1 MVRRVGAAGAVTA
14 LVLGLAACGD
24 GDGVGDVTILRVSLN
39 QTEDHPSYI
48 ALDNMSNRLEEQTDG
63 RIRLDIFPNETLG
76 AQAEVLQ
83 LLSDDIVAM
92 GIISGSQMENLS
104 LDFRVLNL
112 PGVFDSVEHQM
123 PVIHDPEVVGDLY
136 TSLEE
141 SNSITVLGGFTQG
154 SRHIYTKSP
163 VESLDDLAGV
173 KIRVQESELNLAMI
187 RALGGSPTPMAFG
200 EVYTALQSG
209 VLDGAENNE
218 VSYLTQNHYEVAP
231 YLSDS
236 NHLVGLDF
244 MVVSTEMLE
253 NLDPADRELLEQEW
267 ITTYEDHTELWGEA
281 TDEAIEAVEAGGASF
296 TQIDPEEVQAAL
308 EPIADDFLITPE
320 QRELYDQIRAAAPD
334 QEG

>member
-1 MVRRVGAAGAVTA
+1 MVRRIGAAGAVTA

-24 GDGVGDVTILRVSLN
+24 SGASDVTILRVSLN

-48 ALDNMSNRLEEQTDG
+48 ALANMSDRLEEQTDG
-63 RIRLDIFPNETLG
+63 RLRLDIFPNETLG

-123 PVIHDPEVVGDLY
+123 PVVHDPEIVGELY
-136 TSLEE
+136 TSLED
-141 SNSITVLGGFTQG
+141 SNSLTVLGGFTQG

-218 VSYLTQNHYEVAP
+218 VSYVTQNHYEVAP

-236 NHLVGLDF
+236 NHLVGLDY
-244 MVVSTEMLE
+244 MVASTEALE
-253 NLDPADRELLEQEW
+253 GLDPADRELVEAEW
-267 ITTYEDHTELWGEA
+267 VNTYEDHTQLWAEA
-281 TDEAIEAVEAGGASF
+281 TDQAIADAEAGGATL
-296 TQIDPEEVQAAL
+296 TQIDPEEVRVAL
-308 EPIADDFLITPE
+308 EPIAEDFLVTPE
-320 QRELYDQIRAAAPD
+320 QQQLYDQIRAAAPD